1 MRYRIPK
8 ATIPEL
14 AAIREQQ
21 IGRIMGN
28 LRQLDK
34 ETVYEVTIGKAKD
47 KRTND
52 QNRKFH
58 AMCRELA
65 DFVGYNEEEMKVKVK
80 HALGYYETVKNPVYN
95 PDDPDSY
102 PCIFVYPSSATYEP
116 EKMSRAIEQ
125 LNLWAIDVGYVWRVE

>member
-34 ETVYEVTIGKAKD
+34 EIAFAITITPAKD
-47 KRTND
+47 RRTLD
-52 QNRKFH
+52 QNNKFH
-58 AMCRELA
+58 AMCQELG
-65 DFVGYNEEEMKVKVK
+65 D
-80 HALGYYETVKNPVYN
+80 ALGYTCEELKRLVKHELGFYTVVDGAVGKVARL
-95 PDDPDSY
+95 D
-102 PCIFVYPSSATYEP
+102 SSANWDT
-116 EKMSRAIEQ
+116 EKMRRAIEQ
-125 LNLWAIDVGYVWRVE
+125 LNLWAIDVGHVWRVEP

>member
-34 ETVYEVTIGKAKD
+34 ETVFAVTITAAKD
-47 KRTND
+47 KRTLD
-52 QNRKFH
+52 QNNKFH
-58 AMCRELA
+58 AMCQELG
-65 DFVGYNEEEMKVKVK
+65 D
-80 HALGYYETVKNPVYN
+80 ALGYTCEELKRLVKHELGFYTVVDGAVGKVARL
-95 PDDPDSY
+95 D
-102 PCIFVYPSSATYEP
+102 SSANWDT

-125 LNLWAIDVGYVWRVE
+125 LNLWAIDVGHVWRVEA

>member
-34 ETVYEVTIGKAKD
+34 ETVFAVTITPAKD
-47 KRTND
+47 RRTLE
-52 QNRKFH
+52 QNNKFH
-58 AMCRELA
+58 AMCQELG
-65 DFVGYNEEEMKVKVK
+65 D
-80 HALGYYETVKNPVYN
+80 ALGYTCEELKRLINHELGFYTVVDGAVGKIARL
-95 PDDPDSY
+95 D
-102 PCIFVYPSSATYEP
+102 SSANWDT

-125 LNLWAIDVGYVWRVE
+125 LNLWAIEVGHVWRVES

>member
-34 ETVYEVTIGKAKD
+34 ETAFAITITPAKD
-47 KRTND
+47 RRTLD
-52 QNRKFH
+52 QNNKFH
-58 AMCRELA
+58 AMCQELG
-65 DFVGYNEEEMKVKVK
+65 D
-80 HALGYYETVKNPVYN
+80 ALGYTCEELKRLIKHELGFYTVVDGAVGKIARL
-95 PDDPDSY
+95 D
-102 PCIFVYPSSATYEP
+102 SSANWDT

-125 LNLWAIDVGYVWRVE
+125 LNLWAIDVGHVWRVES

>member
-34 ETVYEVTIGKAKD
+34 EIAFAITITPAKD
-47 KRTND
+47 RRTLD
-52 QNRKFH
+52 QNNKFH
-58 AMCRELA
+58 AMCQELG
-65 DFVGYNEEEMKVKVK
+65 D
-80 HALGYYETVKNPVYN
+80 ALGYTCEELKRLVKHELGFYTVVDGAVGKIARL
-95 PDDPDSY
+95 D
-102 PCIFVYPSSATYEP
+102 SSANWDT

-125 LNLWAIDVGYVWRVE
+125 LNLWAIDVGHVWRVES

>member
-34 ETVYEVTIGKAKD
+34 ETVFAVTITPAKD
-47 KRTND
+47 RRTLE
-52 QNRKFH
+52 QNNKFH
-58 AMCRELA
+58 AMCQELG
-65 DFVGYNEEEMKVKVK
+65 D
-80 HALGYYETVKNPVYN
+80 ALGYTCEELKRLIKHELGFYTVVDGAVGKIARL
-95 PDDPDSY
+95 D
-102 PCIFVYPSSATYEP
+102 SSANWDT

-125 LNLWAIDVGYVWRVE
+125 LNLWAIEVGHVWRVES

>member
-34 ETVYEVTIGKAKD
+34 ETVFAVTIMPAKD
-47 KRTND
+47 RRTLD
-52 QNRKFH
+52 QNNKFH
-58 AMCRELA
+58 AMCQELG
-65 DFVGYNEEEMKVKVK
+65 D
-80 HALGYYETVKNPVYN
+80 ALGYTCEELKRLVKHELGFYTVVDGAVGKVARL
-95 PDDPDSY
+95 D
-102 PCIFVYPSSATYEP
+102 SSANWDT

-125 LNLWAIDVGYVWRVE
+125 LNLWAIDVGHVWRIES